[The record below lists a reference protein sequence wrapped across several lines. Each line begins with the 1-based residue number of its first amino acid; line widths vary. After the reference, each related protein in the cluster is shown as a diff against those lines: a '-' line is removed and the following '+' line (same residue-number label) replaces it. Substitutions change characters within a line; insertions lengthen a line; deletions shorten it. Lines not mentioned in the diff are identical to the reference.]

1 MRYEMLGR
9 LHVIGAPGQAPR
21 RLSAPK
27 VESVLMALLVQANQV
42 VSVDQLITEVWDQ
55 RPPRRAT
62 ATIHVYVSQLRK
74 FLSSVEPAAQPL
86 ATVSPGYV
94 LHVPPEATDRHEF
107 RSTVFRARTYAAA
120 DRHAEAV
127 PLLRDAL
134 AASEGTWRPAG
145 EAGPVT
151 AGFLTWLDE
160 TRLECK
166 ELLVD
171 CLHALGQHRELTGRL
186 PGLVRQHPLHETFY
200 RQLML
205 AYYRCGRRAE
215 ALNVYQALRTRLR
228 AELGLDPCRAAQELH
243 LAILSAEDAPVLQP
257 TG

>member
-9 LHVIGAPGQAPR
+9 LHVIGAPGQAPQ
-21 RLSAPK
+21 RLTAPK

-55 RPPRRAT
+55 RPPRRAI

-74 FLSSVEPAAQPL
+74 FLSSVDPGAQPL
-86 ATVSPGYV
+86 STVFPGYV
-94 LHVPPEATDRHEF
+94 LHAPPEATDRHEF
-107 RSTVFRARTYAAA
+107 RSAVFRARACATAG
-120 DRHAEAV
+120 RHGDAV
-127 PLLRDAL
+127 PLLREAL
-134 AASEGTWRPAG
+134 ALSEGTWRPAG
-145 EAGPVT
+145 ELGPVT

-171 CLHALGQHRELTGRL
+171 CLHALGQHHELTSRL
-186 PGLVRQHPLHETFY
+186 PGLVRQHPLHEPFY
-200 RQLML
+200 QQLML

-228 AELGLDPCRAAQELH
+228 ADLGLDPCRAAQDLH
-243 LAILSAEDAPVLQP
+243 TAILSADDARVLRP